1 MGDKVKSKDSGFGAS
16 TVRATRKGRGNSSRL
31 SSKHQ
36 VTIPVDVMREA
47 GLKVGDEIVFK
58 VESGNIVLKSR
69 QQELI
74 DWVAGF
80 EGIYEG
86 YDFATERA
94 DAWPE

>member
-1 MGDKVKSKDSGFGAS
+1 
-16 TVRATRKGRGNSSRL
+16 
-31 SSKHQ
+31 
-36 VTIPVDVMREA
+36 MREA